1 MSAFIKG
8 YLLHIKVMFI
18 AVLATLVVGCAH
30 PINISQLEDQAGF
43 TGDKV
48 SKTVAYV
55 ITDAQ
60 KQEEVISPGG
70 GGDKVSYYPYRDL
83 EKTIRSVLGSVYDD
97 VYAINS
103 ATDVKA
109 IESNNIELIYVPV
122 ISTSSS
128 SESMFTWPPTKFT
141 VNLSCSVSDA
151 KGKNVAS
158 VIVSGDGAAEFSE
171 FKSDFGLSARRA
183 STDLGNNFAAA
194 IRKQEAIK

>member
-1 MSAFIKG
+1 MSTRVKG
-8 YLLHIKVMFI
+8 YLSKIKVILMT
-18 AVLATLVVGCAH
+18 ALATLVVGCAH
-30 PINISQLEDQAGF
+30 PINISQLEDQADF

-60 KQEEVISPGG
+60 KQEEVVSPGG

-83 EKTIRSVLGSVYDD
+83 EKTIRSVLGAVYDD

-103 ATDVKA
+103 TEDVKA

-151 KGKNVAS
+151 KGQNVAS

-194 IRKQEAIK
+194 IRKQEATK

>member
-1 MSAFIKG
+1 MSTCVKCFLPK
-8 YLLHIKVMFI
+8 IKVILM
-18 AVLATLVVGCAH
+18 AALAALVVGCAH
-30 PINISQLEDQAGF
+30 PINITQLDDQADYA
-43 TGDKV
+43 GDKV

-60 KQEEVISPGG
+60 KQEEVISAGG

-103 ATDVKA
+103 TTDFKA
-109 IESNNIELIYVPV
+109 IESNNIQLIYVPV

-141 VNLSCSVSDA
+141 VNLSCSVNDE
-151 KGKNVAS
+151 KGQNVAN
-158 VIVSGDGAAEFSE
+158 VTVSGEGAAEFSE
-171 FKSDFGLSARRA
+171 FKNDFGLSARRA
-183 STDLGNNFAAA
+183 STDLGNKFASA

>member
-1 MSAFIKG
+1 
-8 YLLHIKVMFI
+8 
-18 AVLATLVVGCAH
+18 LVVGCAH
-30 PINISQLEDQAGF
+30 PINISQLEDQADYA
-43 TGDKV
+43 GDKV

-103 ATDVKA
+103 TTDTKA
-109 IESNNIELIYVPV
+109 IESNNIQLIYVPV

-151 KGKNVAS
+151 KGKNV
-158 VIVSGDGAAEFSE
+158 VNVMVSGDGVAEFSE

-194 IRKQEAIK
+194 IRKEEVIK